1 MSAPSQTN
9 SWSARP
15 PHFRVRVWLPHT
27 TPWLRTTSPLMATMA
42 GGHRMRISHR
52 EEEALLPCLGCLVDS
67 FIIDSGTTARV
78 ILFPR
83 QMCDV
88 HLLR

>member
-1 MSAPSQTN
+1 
-9 SWSARP
+9 
-15 PHFRVRVWLPHT
+15 
-27 TPWLRTTSPLMATMA
+27 MATMA